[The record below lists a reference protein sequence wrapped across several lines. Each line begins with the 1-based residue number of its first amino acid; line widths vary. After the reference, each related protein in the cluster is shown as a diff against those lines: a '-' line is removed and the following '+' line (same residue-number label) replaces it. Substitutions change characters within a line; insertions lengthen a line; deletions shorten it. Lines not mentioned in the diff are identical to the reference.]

1 MAICENPSRIAE
13 PEEPPTTPAHPLD
26 TLIGS
31 ELPALR
37 TAAEVAAFE
46 STPYDRRIGAQSTY
60 EALRR
65 GAAVDPDAAAI
76 QFLSKADPA
85 ETPLTISHSQL
96 FARITQAANLF
107 HGLGV
112 GPQDVVSVLM
122 PLLPQAFFALFGA
135 QAVGIANPVNPML
148 SAAQIAEIL
157 RAARTKVLVTIGPVP
172 GTDIYAKVQQI
183 KDQLPELKAVLVTTD
198 FDAALE
204 RCPGDR
210 LISGRDIRSDDTAGY
225 FHTGGTTGM
234 PKLVRHTHGNQVY
247 QAWAMGLM
255 LPFKRSALLFGLP
268 LFHVG
273 GALTQALAV
282 LSGGGSL
289 VVLGPA
295 GWREPHAIPQVWKLV
310 ERYRPSVLAA
320 VPTVL
325 AAAIQVPVNGADIT
339 SLRCAAAGGSAV
351 PVAVGRAYE
360 QLGLPMVEVYGMTE
374 TSSVLTLAYPGRPL
388 RLGSAGHAMPYSRV
402 RIVKMGSDGRVTGD
416 CAPNEIGVVAM
427 AGPGVFSG
435 YLSDEHNRD
444 AFVEPGW
451 VNSGDLG
458 RVDPEGY
465 LWITGR
471 AKDLIIRG
479 SHNIDPVAIEEV
491 FFQHPGVALAAVVGE
506 PDAHAGELPVAFVQ
520 RRPGV
525 ALDAAELLAF
535 VRERTPERAAVPVQ
549 IYFTDAIPLTAVGKV
564 FKPALRLDATQRA
577 VGRLLAGLA
586 PAGAEIRVDV
596 GPHAEHGN
604 LITVRVGG
612 VDGDA
617 RESLSGQISARLDP
631 LTTRSEIVWN

>member
-1 MAICENPSRIAE
+1 M
-13 PEEPPTTPAHPLD
+13 TPVHLLD
-26 TLIGS
+26 SIIGH
-31 ELPALR
+31 ELPPLT
-37 TAAEVAAFE
+37 TAAELAAFE
-46 STPYDRRIGAQSTY
+46 STPYPQRIRAQSTY
-60 EALRR
+60 EALGL
-65 GAAVDPDAAAI
+65 GAAADPDAPAL
-76 QFLSKADPA
+76 QFLSRADPDQPPA
-85 ETPLTISHSQL
+85 LISHRQL
-96 FARITQAANLF
+96 GARVTQAANLF
-107 HGLGV
+107 HELGV
-112 GPQDVVSVLM
+112 GREDVVSVLL
-122 PLLPQAFFALFGA
+122 PLVPQAFFALFGA
-135 QAVGIANPVNPML
+135 QAAGIANPVNPML

-157 RAARTKVLVTIGPVP
+157 RAARTKVLVTLGPVP
-172 GTDIYAKVQQI
+172 GSDIFAKVQQI
-183 KDQLPELKAVLVTTD
+183 KGQLPDLKAILVVHGEGADTPEQLD
-198 FDAALE
+198 FDAALA

-210 LISGRDIRSDDTAGY
+210 LASGRRIVSSDTAGY

-247 QAWAMGLM
+247 QAWAMALM
-255 LPFKRSALLFGLP
+255 LPFDRKPLLFGLP

-282 LSGGGSL
+282 LASGGSL

-295 GWREPHAIPQVWKLV
+295 GWREPSAFANVWRLV
-310 ERYRPSVLAA
+310 ERFRPSVLCA

-325 AAAIQVPVNGADIT
+325 AAVVQVPLDGADIT
-339 SLRCAAAGGSAV
+339 SLRFAAAGGSAV
-351 PVAVGRAYE
+351 PIAVGRAYGE
-360 QLGLPMVEVYGMTE
+360 LGLPMLEVYGMTE
-374 TSSVLTLAYPGRPL
+374 TSSVLTMAFRDRSL
-388 RLGSAGHAMPYSRV
+388 RLGSAGHAVPYSRV
-402 RIVKMGSDGRVTGD
+402 RIVKVDSDGRFAGD
-416 CAPNEIGVVAM
+416 CAPNEIGVIAM

-435 YLSDEHNRD
+435 YLNEAHNRD

-458 RVDPEGY
+458 RLDGEGY
-465 LWITGR
+465 LWVTGR

-520 RRPGV
+520 PRPGV
-525 ALDAAELLAF
+525 TLGAAELTAF

-577 VGRLLAGLA
+577 VERLLAGLA
-586 PAGAEIRVDV
+586 PQGAQIGCEVSQ
-596 GPHAEHGN
+596 HAEHGN

-612 VDGDA
+612 VEPGA
-617 RESLSGQISARLDP
+617 REALAKHIGAKLDP
-631 LTTRSEIVWN
+631 LTIRNEVVWA